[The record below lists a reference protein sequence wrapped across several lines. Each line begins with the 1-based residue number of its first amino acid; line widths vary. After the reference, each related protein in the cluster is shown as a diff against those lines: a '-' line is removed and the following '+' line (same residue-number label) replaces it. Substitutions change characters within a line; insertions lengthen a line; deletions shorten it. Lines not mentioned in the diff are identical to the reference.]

1 MKKILLAS
9 RNTDKIQEVVAMLKG
24 TDFELVT
31 LDAFPDVPDVG
42 EPALTFEGNAIIK
55 AMIVGRKTEMLTIA
69 DDSGIEVDALGGHP
83 GVFSARYASGTNED
97 RCRKLLKEI
106 ANVPEGER
114 GAQFHA
120 VIALFDPVS
129 EKIRTY
135 EGIQRGRLL
144 REFRGGNGFGYD
156 PIFFSDEM
164 GKTNA
169 EMTQEEK
176 NAVSHRGK
184 ALRKALEILRELYP
198 V

>member
-69 DDSGIEVDALGGHP
+69 DDSGIEVDALGGRP

-97 RCRKLLKEI
+97 RCRKLL
-106 ANVPEGER
+106 G
-114 GAQFHA
+114 
-120 VIALFDPVS
+120 
-129 EKIRTY
+129 
-135 EGIQRGRLL
+135 
-144 REFRGGNGFGYD
+144 
-156 PIFFSDEM
+156 
-164 GKTNA
+164 
-169 EMTQEEK
+169 
-176 NAVSHRGK
+176 
-184 ALRKALEILRELYP
+184 
-198 V
+198 